1 MSELVPSKNAYIN
14 LTPLV
19 YKKLQRRQNIIG
31 IITDSGNRKIVSLDR
46 NILVI
51 LNIGSPSK

>member
-1 MSELVPSKNAYIN
+1 
-14 LTPLV
+14 V

-51 LNIGSPSK
+51 LNIGSGVNEIMEKKC